1 MLDSTANPQLQIP
14 VESQP
19 ILDAIAEKIG
29 FVPNL
34 FSTLASQTKVLEAF
48 VALDNAFGE
57 TSLNP
62 VERQAVL
69 LAASVENQSVY
80 CVAGHTIFAR
90 SMDVPESQL
99 TALRSGRTIGDRK
112 LDALQTFTRRLV
124 ATRGHATIQD
134 VDDFIDAGF
143 TRRQML
149 DVILGVAVKTITN
162 YVTTTLQTPL
172 DEPFE
177 AAVWSAPVEAS

>member
-1 MLDSTANPQLQIP
+1 MLDSTVNPQLQIP

-69 LAASVENQSVY
+69 LAASVENQSGY
-80 CVAGHTIFAR
+80 CVAGHTGQQHEKILAENFPDR
-90 SMDVPESQL
+90 SVDM
-99 TALRSGRTIGDRK
+99 RSG
-112 LDALQTFTRRLV
+112 
-124 ATRGHATIQD
+124 
-134 VDDFIDAGF
+134 
-143 TRRQML
+143 
-149 DVILGVAVKTITN
+149 
-162 YVTTTLQTPL
+162 Y
-172 DEPFE
+172 
-177 AAVWSAPVEAS
+177 AAVAIRMGRCHGRCSLRRSKGRQTLCTLD